1 MASGPSVICFLS
13 CHPALVPLGPGAAC
27 CSRLPPFLPGT
38 DSVSPGM
45 PFRCALPIR
54 RAPAALFLVAPR
66 RDCRRPLRA
75 VRLCPCPDPCGAQGR
90 AVRDDSKT
98 DSRLRRS
105 TPGGPAGQSSIPGD
119 SGVGSVGHTH
129 WHLSANVA
137 SPGRGR
143 TALASPNA
151 RCARDLGK
159 GRSSAHPPLPAPPR
173 ARVTPLVREST
184 ADSSRPLLLA
194 PNLGQRPWRR
204 LWHHPVSSVV
214 SFVGRFCPMEDG
226 I

>member
-1 MASGPSVICFLS
+1 MAPQSSAS
-13 CHPALVPLGPGAAC
+13 SPAT
-27 CSRLPPFLPGT
+27 RLWFPWAQEL
-38 DSVSPGM
+38 
-45 PFRCALPIR
+45 L
-54 RAPAALFLVAPR
+54 AALAPLHFFPGLTQR
-66 RDCRRPLRA
+66 HLGCLSDAPCPSAVLPQLCSWRPPRGDCCRPLRT

-98 DSRLRRS
+98 DCRLRRS

-129 WHLSANVA
+129 WNLSSNVA

-143 TALASPNA
+143 TALVSPNA

-194 PNLGQRPWRR
+194 PNLGQRSWRR

-214 SFVGRFCPMEDG
+214 GFVGRFCPMEDG

>member
-1 MASGPSVICFLS
+1 MAPQSSASSPATRLWFPWAQELLAALASLHFFPGLTQRHLGCLSDAPCPSAVLPRLCSWWPHGVTAVGP
-13 CHPALVPLGPGAAC
+13 
-27 CSRLPPFLPGT
+27 
-38 DSVSPGM
+38 
-45 PFRCALPIR
+45 CALCTC
-54 RAPAALFLVAPR
+54 APAQTPAV
-66 RDCRRPLRA
+66 LRA
-75 VRLCPCPDPCGAQGR
+75 TQFETTVKRT
-90 AVRDDSKT
+90 V
-98 DSRLRRS
+98 RLRRS

-129 WHLSANVA
+129 WHLSSNVA

-214 SFVGRFCPMEDG
+214 GFVGRFCPMEDG